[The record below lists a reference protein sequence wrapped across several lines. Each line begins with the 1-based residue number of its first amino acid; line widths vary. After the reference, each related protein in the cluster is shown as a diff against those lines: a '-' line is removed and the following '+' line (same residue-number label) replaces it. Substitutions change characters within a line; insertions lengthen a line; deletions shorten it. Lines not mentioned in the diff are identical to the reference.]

1 MVSMSLL
8 KGENTSGQTINNAS
22 PCPPG
27 KENIYLSDR
36 LQSSKKTETKGS
48 DWREIQKA
56 ATLLVD
62 VRKTKKKKRWHLKT

>member
-1 MVSMSLL
+1 MVSMFLP
-8 KGENTSGQTINNAS
+8 KVETASGQTINNTS
-22 PCPPG
+22 PFPLG

-56 ATLLVD
+56 ATLLID
-62 VRKTKKKKRWHLKT
+62 VRKTKKDGT